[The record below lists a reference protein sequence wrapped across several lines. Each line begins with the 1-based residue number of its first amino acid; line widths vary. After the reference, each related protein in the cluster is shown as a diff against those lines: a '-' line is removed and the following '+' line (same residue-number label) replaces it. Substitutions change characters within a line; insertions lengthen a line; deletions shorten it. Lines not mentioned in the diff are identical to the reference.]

1 MKPLREPAR
10 NNQQTYFVSSQ
21 TWGRR
26 ALFRNAKWAELF
38 IETLL
43 HYRSSAFQLHEF
55 VLMPDHFH
63 LLLTPV
69 TSLEKAMQLMNGG
82 FSHRVKAE
90 LGSSLEIW
98 QRGFSDHRIR
108 DAQDY
113 IKHVDY
119 ICRNPVMKRLCF
131 EPKDYPYGS
140 ASGRFELDPPPQW
153 LKPRSSNESNGTAEA
168 VPLQDIKAKGQ
179 GVE

>member
-38 IETLL
+38 IETVL

-69 TSLEKAMQLMNGG
+69 TSLEKAVQLIKGG
-82 FSHRVKAE
+82 FSHRVKAD
-90 LGSSLEIW
+90 LGSSMEIW

-113 IKHVDY
+113 QRHREY
-119 ICRNPVMKRLCF
+119 IHQNPVAKHLCSQPQ
-131 EPKDYPYGS
+131 EHPY
-140 ASGRFELDPPPQW
+140 
-153 LKPRSSNESNGTAEA
+153 
-168 VPLQDIKAKGQ
+168 
-179 GVE
+179 